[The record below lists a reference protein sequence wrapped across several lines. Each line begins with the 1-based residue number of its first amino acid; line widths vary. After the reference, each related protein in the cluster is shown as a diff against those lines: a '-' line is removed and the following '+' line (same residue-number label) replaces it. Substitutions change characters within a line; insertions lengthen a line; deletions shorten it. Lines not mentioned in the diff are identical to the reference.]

1 MPQIPSA
8 MTIRRRLEV
17 LVKDRQQRVL
27 RMLPSGSK
35 ISIALDSWTSPFSQ
49 AFLAITG
56 YFIDADWVYREVL
69 LGFKPLHGAHTGLN
83 MSSVVLETLNNHQIQ
98 DQVFGLTSDN
108 ASNNKTLAD
117 SLQQALSNDVN
128 IIRTPCLAHV
138 IQLSLNQLLDR
149 LRAVPQNNTTETKWT
164 DRLSSSTKANTQHQ
178 KHEVSYTLNK
188 VRSLAIYIHGSPS
201 RREAFNSLQTDG
213 LKLSPIQDVR
223 TRWNSTFLMLRR
235 AKRLR
240 DIFTQFCADY
250 DCEEMVPNNEEWR
263 QIDYLLYITEPFFL
277 YTTELSKTREVTI
290 HLVFKI
296 YNALFE
302 HLEKLMKQLR
312 RKCVPWKKQMLDSL
326 EAGRSKLD
334 EYYSQT
340 DRVKP
345 HIYAISTML
354 APDNKFQFFLSDD
367 WDKQWRELYRIS
379 FQEALIPYQERLST
393 IQGSATP
400 LTTARPSSRLKKMLN
415 EHKPQ
420 PKPVRDEMT
429 QYLDSGMLNTLF
441 FLTIY

>member
-1 MPQIPSA
+1 M
-8 MTIRRRLEV
+8 
-17 LVKDRQQRVL
+17 
-27 RMLPSGSK
+27 SG
-35 ISIALDSWTSPFSQ
+35 
-49 AFLAITG
+49 
-56 YFIDADWVYREVL
+56 
-69 LGFKPLHGAHTGLN
+69 
-83 MSSVVLETLNNHQIQ
+83 VVLETLNSHQIQ

-117 SLQQALSNDVN
+117 SLQQALSNNVN

-149 LRAVPQNNTTETKWT
+149 LKAVPLNNTEETKWT
-164 DRLSSSTKANTQHQ
+164 NRLSTLAKANTQHQ
-178 KHEVSYTLNK
+178 KHEISYTLNK

-201 RREAFNSLQTDG
+201 RREAFNNLQTDDP
-213 LKLSPIQDVR
+213 KLTPIQDVR

-240 DIFTQFCADY
+240 DIFTRFCADY
-250 DCEEMVPNNEEWR
+250 DCEEMLLNNKEWR

-277 YTTELSKTREVTI
+277 YTTELLKTREVTI

-302 HLEKLMKQLR
+302 HLEKSMKQLR
-312 RKCVPWKKQMLDSL
+312 RKCVPWKKQMLNSL
-326 EAGRSKLD
+326 EAGRLKLD

-354 APDNKFQFFLSDD
+354 APIISSNSSYLMTGINNGATSTGNPSKKPWFLIKNVS
-367 WDKQWRELYRIS
+367 L
-379 FQEALIPYQERLST
+379 L
-393 IQGSATP
+393 
-400 LTTARPSSRLKKMLN
+400 SRLCNHPYRSKTKL
-415 EHKPQ
+415 KA
-420 PKPVRDEMT
+420 
-429 QYLDSGMLNTLF
+429 
-441 FLTIY
+441 